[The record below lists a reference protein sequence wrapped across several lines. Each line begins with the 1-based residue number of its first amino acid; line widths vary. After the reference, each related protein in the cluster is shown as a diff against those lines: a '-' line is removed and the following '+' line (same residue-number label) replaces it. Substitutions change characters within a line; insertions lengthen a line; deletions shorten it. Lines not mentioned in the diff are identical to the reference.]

1 MKTKAF
7 YFYSFKAY
15 SILGQP
21 MTNKNYQIKDVYES
35 VYELSFR
42 ISTEMSPNL
51 KVLVFYVDGQE
62 IIPDSVNYKINKCFE
77 NEVKMKFF

>member
-1 MKTKAF
+1 L
-7 YFYSFKAY
+7 YSFIAY
-15 SILGQP
+15 NILGQP

-35 VYELSFR
+35 IYELSLR

-77 NEVKMKFF
+77 NEVKKKFI

>member
-1 MKTKAF
+1 M
-7 YFYSFKAY
+7 YSFIAY
-15 SILGQP
+15 NILGQP

-35 VYELSFR
+35 IYELSLR

-77 NEVKMKFF
+77 NEVKKKFI